1 MYTYNVKNVTIVIQN
16 NNIIKTFL
24 HDFFHFNVYV
34 INYELLI
41 WNSDFNYVAW
51 YFHNNGQILS
61 LLLFKEMQSIFII
74 DGDFQVSLFRPCF
87 IYISI
92 NRYKIYT
99 MLFVFSSDIETV
111 LNVKIL
117 GEKMTIIW
125 LDFVIF

>member
-1 MYTYNVKNVTIVIQN
+1 MFLLSIINFKYETVTVIM
-16 NNIIKTFL
+16 L
-24 HDFFHFNVYV
+24 HDIFTIMDKYYHY
-34 INYELLI
+34 YL
-41 WNSDFNYVAW
+41 Y
-51 YFHNNGQILS
+51 
-61 LLLFKEMQSIFII
+61 KEMQSIFII

-117 GEKMTIIW
+117 GEKMTII
-125 LDFVIF
+125 